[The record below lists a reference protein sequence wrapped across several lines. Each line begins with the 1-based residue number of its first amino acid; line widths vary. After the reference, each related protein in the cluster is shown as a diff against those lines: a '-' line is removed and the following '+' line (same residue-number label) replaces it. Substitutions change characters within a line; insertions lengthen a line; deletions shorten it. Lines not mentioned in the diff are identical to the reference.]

1 MKILVT
7 GGRGFLGKHLVPL
20 LEKEGHELLVPFKID
35 GDNQHTIYKIA
46 HQHNTTAFNVLS
58 YNDLDTICDNWKPD
72 AIIHLAGNV
81 GGIGYNINNQGKLLY
96 QNLQMGMNVINVATE
111 KKISKLIMIGT
122 TCSYPHIPK
131 TIPFVEEELFD
142 GMPEETN
149 SGYGI
154 AKRTLIKMGIEY
166 HKQYGLNVVNLI
178 PTNMVGEFD
187 HFEDGRSHVIP
198 ALIKKFENYSLDTI
212 ECHCICHTDHNT
224 RHIMACCENGVIRR
238 WDVKAY
244 VELWGD
250 GSASREFLYAGDCAR
265 AIVMALNKDV
275 GPEPINLG
283 TGEEIHI
290 KDLANIIN
298 KIGNYNCDIKWDT
311 SKPNGQPRRCL
322 DVTKAKDKLGWEATT
337 SLTSAIMKTIEWYR
351 NEQK

>member
-46 HQHNTTAFNVLS
+46 HQHNTTAFNALS
-58 YNDLDTICDNWKPD
+58 YNDLDAICNNWKPD

-81 GGIGYNINNQGKLLY
+81 GGIGYNINNQGKLLF
-96 QNLQMGMNVINVATE
+96 QNLQMGINVINVATE

-131 TIPFVEEELFD
+131 TIPFIEEELFD

-154 AKRTLIKMGIEY
+154 AKRTLIKMGMEY

-187 HFEDGRSHVIP
+187 HFEDDRSHVIP
-198 ALIKKFENYSLDTI
+198 SLIKKFEEEEKRSTFPGTNIVNVSGIVGDLSSMRAQYRTV
-212 ECHCICHTDHNT
+212 T
-224 RHIMACCENGVIRR
+224 
-238 WDVKAY
+238 
-244 VELWGD
+244 LWGD
-250 GSASREFLYAGDCAR
+250 GSASRDFLYAGDCAK

-275 GPEPINLG
+275 GPEPINLAMG
-283 TGEEIHI
+283 QEVSI
-290 KDLANIIN
+290 KNLANAIAVL
-298 KIGNYNCDIKWDT
+298 GNYSSDIKWDT

-322 DVTKAKDKLGWEATT
+322 DVKRAKERLGWEATT

-351 NEQK
+351 NNKS